1 VGAKKDKTK
10 PKGRGP
16 FESLRGLR
24 EELAKKDASGK
35 KPAAAPAAPPRRPAR
50 DEQPEDE
57 ALLLH
62 RMFAGVRPLDHTR
75 SSRVPVQAVEPSA
88 AAQRMAAAREV
99 ARAEAEAVHERLR
112 SLVEGTARFEV
123 TDDGRRV
130 EGRRGDVPMDLVRK
144 LRRGLFPV
152 DARLDLHGMGAG
164 EARGQ
169 LELFLRTMRARGE
182 RCVLVVHGK
191 GEHSPRGVGVLRG
204 EIGAWLSQGT
214 ASEQVAAFSTAR
226 DADGGEGAVYVLI
239 RR

>member
-1 VGAKKDKTK
+1 VGAKKDKK
-10 PKGRGP
+10 KKGRGP
-16 FESLRGLR
+16 SPFEALRELR
-24 EELAKKDASGK
+24 EELAKKESSAK
-35 KPAAAPAAPPRRPAR
+35 KPPAAPPPPARRPAR
-50 DEQPEDE
+50 DEAPEDE

-62 RMFAGVRPLDHTR
+62 RMFAGVRPLDAKR
-75 SSRVPVQAVEPSA
+75 ARVPVQAVEPSA
-88 AAQRMAAAREV
+88 SAQRMAAAREV

-123 TDDGRRV
+123 VDDGRRV
-130 EGRRGDVPMDLVRK
+130 EGRRGDVPADLVRK
-144 LRRGLFPV
+144 LRRGLFPI
-152 DARLDLHGMGAG
+152 DARLDLHGMGAR

-226 DADGGEGAVYVLI
+226 EGDGGEGAVYVLI